1 VSDAGSRPTRLV
13 GVYHADGGLRG
24 EAAYVIG
31 HLFGR
36 AHCSLCDITHSPLR
50 RKPAWDAMVARLGIP
65 VDLVHLNER
74 DERVAAASA
83 ETPCVL
89 AEVDGDY
96 LPLLGAADLD
106 GLGGDVQAFEAA
118 VHAAL
123 DLLGRAA

>member
-1 VSDAGSRPTRLV
+1 VSEAGNRPTRLV
-13 GVYHADGGLRG
+13 GIYHADGGLRG

-36 AHCSLCDITHSPLR
+36 AHCALCDITHSPVR
-50 RKPAWDAMVARLGIP
+50 RKPAWDAMVAGLGLP
-65 VDLVHLNER
+65 FDLVHLNER

-96 LPLLGAADLD
+96 RLLLGPADLD
-106 GLGGDVQAFEAA
+106 ALGGDVQAFEAA
-118 VHAAL
+118 ARTAL
-123 DLLGRAA
+123 DRLGRLA

>member
-1 VSDAGSRPTRLV
+1 VSDAARRPTRLV

-36 AHCSLCDITHSPLR
+36 AHCSLCDITHSPVR

-74 DERVAAASA
+74 DERVAAASV

-89 AEVDGDY
+89 AEVDGDFR
-96 LPLLGAADLD
+96 PLLGPADLD

-118 VHAAL
+118 VRGAIER
-123 DLLGRAA
+123 LGRMA